1 MKFPNIY
8 LRIIRN
14 VNDRVLESVDSLFD
28 ILDSNFPS
36 NEGYDRMK
44 WALTSDSQFDV
55 SSYYEAL
62 RGARGCRCFK
72 ILD

>member
-1 MKFPNIY
+1 MQFPNIY

-36 NEGYDRMK
+36 SEGSDRMK
-44 WALTSDSQFDV
+44 WTLTSDGQFDV
-55 SSYYEAL
+55 SSY
-62 RGARGCRCFK
+62 
-72 ILD
+72 

>member
-1 MKFPNIY
+1 MQFPNIY

-44 WALTSDSQFDV
+44 WALTSDGQFDV

-62 RGARGCRCFK
+62 RGARGGRCFE